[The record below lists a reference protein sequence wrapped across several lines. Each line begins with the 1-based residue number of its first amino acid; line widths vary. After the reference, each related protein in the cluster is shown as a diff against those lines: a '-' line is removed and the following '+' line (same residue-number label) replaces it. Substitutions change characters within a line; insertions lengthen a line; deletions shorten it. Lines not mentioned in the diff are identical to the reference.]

1 VRSEAAWG
9 VAVSSPLLLSP
20 ATRFPGWRGV
30 SFIPAAGSWRG
41 SPSDSLFC
49 HYGPALVRPREA
61 QAAAILDHSR
71 ALPQRDGCVRP
82 AFNRGAVGGE
92 CNVIVLNARDLLDEA
107 VAVGLRLSA
116 IIAARTRNRSA
127 LAGLAILLRADPCY
141 SAPPPASPVGG
152 AFHSFLIRPH

>member
-1 VRSEAAWG
+1 MHSAPPPASPVGGAFHSFPPPGLGEAVRA
-9 VAVSSPLLLSP
+9 
-20 ATRFPGWRGV
+20 
-30 SFIPAAGSWRG
+30 IQ
-41 SPSDSLFC
+41 LFC

-127 LAGLAILLRADPCY
+127 LAGLAILLRAVLLY
-141 SAPPPASPVGG
+141 S
-152 AFHSFLIRPH
+152 LIHGL